1 MFAMT
6 YELHW
11 HAWIGTCMYRAQ
23 WGIVEDFPSFSFF
36 HGIHGLKKKELE
48 KRGNKELDM

>member
-1 MFAMT
+1 MECAKLWILKLIFALSGFLPFHQRMFAMT

-23 WGIVEDFPSFSFF
+23 
-36 HGIHGLKKKELE
+36 
-48 KRGNKELDM
+48 